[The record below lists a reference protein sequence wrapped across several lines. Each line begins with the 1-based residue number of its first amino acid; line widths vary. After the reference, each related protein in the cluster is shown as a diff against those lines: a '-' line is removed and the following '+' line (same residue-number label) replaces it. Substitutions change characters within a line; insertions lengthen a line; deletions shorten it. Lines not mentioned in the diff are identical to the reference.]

1 MAEKAFRAA
10 EGIRI
15 PHIEGIHP
23 AYEAEKIQ
31 DGWRFTVVLDAPE
44 IPRFLWDYCQ
54 LLPEPGYFTLELP
67 AQGEEVYD
75 IYYVDGC
82 TRPVLQ
88 AIAKRYGDLLTAD
101 GFVRFG
107 FAAHE
112 APEQLYVSDLKTMQ
126 IYGRREEP
134 IRALLKKYGVA
145 EEKPCK
151 KLWDILSEQN
161 PCELIHV
168 EVEEESVFD
177 LPQLLADAGIYLA
190 GRREE

>member
-10 EGIRI
+10 EGVRI

-23 AYEAEKIQ
+23 AYEVEKIQ
-31 DGWRFTVVLDAPE
+31 DGWRFTVVLDAPR
-44 IPRFLWDYCQ
+44 IPQLLWDYCQ
-54 LLPEPGYFTLELP
+54 ILPEPGYFTLEIP

-75 IYYVDGC
+75 LYYVDGC

-101 GFVRFG
+101 GYVRFG

-112 APEQLYVSDLKTMQ
+112 APEQLYVSDLKTIQ
-126 IYGRREEP
+126 IYGRCEEP
-134 IRALLKKYGVA
+134 IRALLKKYDLS
-145 EEKPCK
+145 EEKTCK

-168 EVEEESVFD
+168 EVEEESIFD

-190 GRREE
+190 GQRKE

>member
-1 MAEKAFRAA
+1 MAGDIFRVA

-15 PHIEGIHP
+15 PHVGEVHP
-23 AYEAEKIQ
+23 AYEVEKNE
-31 DGWRFTVVLDAPE
+31 DGWRFTVVLDAPR
-44 IPRFLWDYCQ
+44 IPHLLWDYCQ
-54 LLPEPGYFTLELP
+54 ILPEPGYFTLELP
-67 AQGEEVYD
+67 EEAEDVYD

-101 GFVRFG
+101 GYARFG

-112 APEQLYVSDLKTMQ
+112 APEQLYISDLKTIQ
-126 IYGRREEP
+126 IYSRSLEP
-134 IRALLKKYGVA
+134 VTALLKNYGVP
-145 EEKPCK
+145 EEKDCQ
-151 KLWDILSEQN
+151 KLWDILSDEN

-190 GRREE
+190 GQRRV